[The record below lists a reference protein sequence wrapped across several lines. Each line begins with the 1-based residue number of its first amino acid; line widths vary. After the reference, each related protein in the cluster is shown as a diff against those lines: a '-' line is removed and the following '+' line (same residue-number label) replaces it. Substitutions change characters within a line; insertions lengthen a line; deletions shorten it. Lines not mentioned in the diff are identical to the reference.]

1 MPTPY
6 LLITAHDHHTKALA
20 FASEHQ
26 LGPSQPPHPDLLIMN
41 GEGEGLPIEAI
52 RDMKGN
58 LVYRP
63 LQGKTRVVVLC
74 NLETA
79 SIPAQNALLKTLEEP
94 PEYLNVLLVTNSLN
108 KILPTIQSRCQVVQL
123 EGEIEDLSQLQPLIK
138 QLEQGRVSNK
148 IELAEKYKDRG
159 EAIAIVDQLIHY
171 YSQSSSGD
179 QRLKN
184 LNQLLKAK
192 DYLQHNTNPQLTME
206 NLFLHLT

>member
-6 LLITAHDHHTKALA
+6 LLIASHHHQAQALA

-26 LGPSQPPHPDLLIMN
+26 LEPSQPPHPDLLIMN
-41 GEGEGLPIEAI
+41 GEGEGLPIEAV
-52 RDMKGN
+52 REMKSN

-63 LQGKTRVVVLC
+63 LQEKTRLVVLC

-94 PEYLNVLLVTNSLN
+94 PEYLNVILVTNSLN

-123 EGEIEDLSQLQPLIK
+123 EAETADLSQLQPLIK
-138 QLEQGRVSNK
+138 QLEQGSVSNK
-148 IELAEKYKDRG
+148 IELAEKYKDREEG
-159 EAIAIVDQLIHY
+159 IALVDQLIHY
-171 YSQSSSGD
+171 YSQSATGD
-179 QRLKN
+179 QRLRN

-206 NLFLHLT
+206 NLFLHF